1 MGVYHYNG
9 IEIEDGCPSIITKEQ
24 FYIAQERLEKVK
36 KKRGEKQVK
45 ADYLLSYN
53 LYCGKHN
60 TK

>member
-9 IEIEDGCPSIITKEQ
+9 IEIENGCPAIITKEQ
-24 FYIAQERLEKVK
+24 FFKAQEHLEKVK

-53 LYCGKHN
+53 LAQY
-60 TK
+60 